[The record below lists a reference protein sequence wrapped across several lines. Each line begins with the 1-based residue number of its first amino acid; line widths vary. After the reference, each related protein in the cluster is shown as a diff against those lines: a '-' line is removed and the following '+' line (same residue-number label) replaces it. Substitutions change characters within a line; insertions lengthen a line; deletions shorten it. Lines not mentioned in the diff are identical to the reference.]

1 MAGPEPSG
9 RRRLRR
15 SRSERLLFGV
25 AGGIAEYFEVD
36 PALVR
41 IGFVLAGIFPP
52 TSAISVIGY
61 LLLTVI
67 LPEADAEELAGR
79 DQLRQNL
86 QGLRTEVEQMT
97 ESVRSNLGMG
107 GSGARRERETVDLS
121 DVEVTDVTVPSERSI
136 ERAAE
141 YPPERPAAASPPPSP
156 PSPRRPRGRPPGVDM
171 PGASN
176 MPGSSSPS
184 SPSSPSGPS
193 SPTSGPGS
201 AGTATKAPSASA
213 DGPADSAPPPRP

>member
-25 AGGIAEYFEVD
+25 AGGVAEYFEID

-67 LPEADAEELAGR
+67 LPEADAEELSGR
-79 DQLRQNL
+79 DQLRRNL

-107 GSGARRERETVDLS
+107 GQGASRERETVDLS

-156 PSPRRPRGRPPGVDM
+156 PPPPSPSSAAPTGTTSGVS
-171 PGASN
+171 GASN
-176 MPGSSSPS
+176 MPGSPGSSG
-184 SPSSPSGPS
+184 SPGSPG
-193 SPTSGPGS
+193 GPGS
-201 AGTATKAPSASA
+201 AGTATKAPSAST
-213 DGPADSAPPPRP
+213 DSPADSASPPRP

>member
-1 MAGPEPSG
+1 
-9 RRRLRR
+9 
-15 SRSERLLFGV
+15 
-25 AGGIAEYFEVD
+25 
-36 PALVR
+36 
-41 IGFVLAGIFPP
+41 VLAGIFPP

-79 DQLRQNL
+79 DQLRRNL

-107 GSGARRERETVDLS
+107 GPGARRERETVDLS

-141 YPPERPAAASPPPSP
+141 YPPERPAAASPPPPPPSP
-156 PSPRRPRGRPPGVDM
+156 PSPPSAAPTGTNSGVS
-171 PGASN
+171 GASN
-176 MPGSSSPS
+176 MPGSP
-184 SPSSPSGPS
+184 GPS
-193 SPTSGPGS
+193 SSPGS
-201 AGTATKAPSASA
+201 SSSPGGPSSAGMATKAPSASA
-213 DGPADSAPPPRP
+213 DGPADSASPPRP

>member
-1 MAGPEPSG
+1 MAGPEPTG

-25 AGGIAEYFEVD
+25 AGGIAAYFDVD

-67 LPEADAEELAGR
+67 LPEADAEELTGR
-79 DQLRQNL
+79 DQLRRNL
-86 QGLRTEVEQMT
+86 QDLRSEVEQMT
-97 ESVRSNLGMG
+97 ESVRSNLGGLGMR
-107 GSGARRERETVDLS
+107 GSGARRERETVDMS

-141 YPPERPAAASPPPSP
+141 YPPERPASAPSAGAT
-156 PSPRRPRGRPPGVDM
+156 S
-171 PGASN
+171 GAS
-176 MPGSSSPS
+176 SPT
-184 SPSSPSGPS
+184 
-193 SPTSGPGS
+193 SPTSGPS
-201 AGTATKAPSASA
+201 QAGTATRAPSSSA
-213 DGPADSAPPPRP
+213 DGSAEPPQPSRP

>member
-25 AGGIAEYFEVD
+25 AGGVAEYFEID

-67 LPEADAEELAGR
+67 LPEADAEELSGR
-79 DQLRQNL
+79 DQLRRNL

-107 GSGARRERETVDLS
+107 GTGASRERETVDLS

-141 YPPERPAAASPPPSP
+141 YPPERPAATSPPPSP
-156 PSPRRPRGRPPGVDM
+156 PSAAPTGTTSGVS
-171 PGASN
+171 GASN
-176 MPGSSSPS
+176 MPGSPGSSSSP
-184 SPSSPSGPS
+184 G
-193 SPTSGPGS
+193 GPGS
-201 AGTATKAPSASA
+201 AGTAT
-213 DGPADSAPPPRP
+213 

>member
-25 AGGIAEYFEVD
+25 AGGVAEYFEID

-79 DQLRQNL
+79 DQLRRNL
-86 QGLRTEVEQMT
+86 QDLRTEVEQMS

-107 GSGARRERETVDLS
+107 GAGASRERETVDLS

-156 PSPRRPRGRPPGVDM
+156 PSPPSAAPTGTTSGVS
-171 PGASN
+171 GASN
-176 MPGSSSPS
+176 MPGSPGSP
-184 SPSSPSGPS
+184 GPS
-193 SPTSGPGS
+193 SSSSSPGGPSS

-213 DGPADSAPPPRP
+213 DGPAESAPPPRP

>member
-9 RRRLRR
+9 RRRLSR

-25 AGGIAEYFEVD
+25 AGGIAEYFAVD

-79 DQLRQNL
+79 DQLRRNL
-86 QGLRTEVEQMT
+86 QGLRSEVEQMT
-97 ESVRSNLGMG
+97 ESVRSNLSGLGIG
-107 GSGARRERETVDLS
+107 GTGARRERETVDMS
-121 DVEVTDVTVPSERSI
+121 DVEVTDVTVPSERAI

-141 YPPERPAAASPPPSP
+141 YPPERSPSAPSAPSAGTTSSPPT
-156 PSPRRPRGRPPGVDM
+156 PPG
-171 PGASN
+171 PG
-176 MPGSSSPS
+176 
-184 SPSSPSGPS
+184 PSGPT
-193 SPTSGPGS
+193 SP
-201 AGTATKAPSASA
+201 AGTATKAPSSSA
-213 DGPADSAPPPRP
+213 DGSAEPSQPSRP

>member
-25 AGGIAEYFEVD
+25 AGGVAEYFEID

-67 LPEADAEELAGR
+67 LPEADAEELTGR
-79 DQLRQNL
+79 DQLRRNL

-107 GSGARRERETVDLS
+107 GAGASRERETVDLS

-156 PSPRRPRGRPPGVDM
+156 PPAAPTGTTSGVS
-171 PGASN
+171 GASN
-176 MPGSSSPS
+176 VPGS
-184 SPSSPSGPS
+184 SGPS
-193 SPTSGPGS
+193 SSSSSPGGPSS

-213 DGPADSAPPPRP
+213 DGPAESAPPPRP

>member
-15 SRSERLLFGV
+15 SRNERLLFGV
-25 AGGIAEYFEVD
+25 AGGVAEYFEID

-79 DQLRQNL
+79 DQLRRNL
-86 QGLRTEVEQMT
+86 QDLRTEVEQMS

-107 GSGARRERETVDLS
+107 GAGASRERETVDLS

-156 PSPRRPRGRPPGVDM
+156 PSAAPTGTTSGVS
-171 PGASN
+171 GASN
-176 MPGSSSPS
+176 MPGSP
-184 SPSSPSGPS
+184 GPS
-193 SPTSGPGS
+193 SSSSSSSSPGGPSS

-213 DGPADSAPPPRP
+213 DGPAESAPPPRP